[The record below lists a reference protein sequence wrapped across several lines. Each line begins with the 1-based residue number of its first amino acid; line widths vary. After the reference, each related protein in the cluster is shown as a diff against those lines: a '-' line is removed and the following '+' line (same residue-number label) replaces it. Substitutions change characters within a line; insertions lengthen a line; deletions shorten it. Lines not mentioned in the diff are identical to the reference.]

1 MPTDTRFGEFLATLV
16 RRQGLSMADFAAR
29 IGQSASTLSR
39 VRTGLRKP
47 RPEQVARWADALQL
61 GPDDRAQFLDLAL
74 LELTPPEVRVR
85 LTQAEQVATSEQSKR
100 VRLENDFGAYRKGQ
114 RFHDGWWLSY
124 SASFVDDGRI
134 QRSLLHIDGD
144 GVSMQVHEAGQVHY
158 SYHGTVEV
166 LADKVFIRM
175 AEDRG
180 GVEYVQITLD
190 SLFDWSEPSFL
201 YGLVCGISGKSVHHP
216 LSFPACSRILLLHV
230 AAAQG
235 EAQAPE
241 ELTELLGCFAP
252 AELSPCWPK
261 LLGNDTY
268 LRRCLGIGGEPLD
281 AAVLRMV
288 DNHITGSSS
297 VLRASVAAA
306 PIAHGAA
313 GAPGAAAA
321 CPATPALATA

>member
-1 MPTDTRFGEFLATLV
+1 MPTDTRFGEFLATMV

-61 GPDDRAQFLDLAL
+61 APADRTTFLDLAL
-74 LELTPPEVRVR
+74 LELTPVAVRER
-85 LTQAEQVATSEQSKR
+85 LSQAEQVASNEQSKR
-100 VRLENDFGAYRKGQ
+100 FRLENDFGAYRKGQ
-114 RFHDGWWLSY
+114 RYHDGWWLSY
-124 SASFVDDGRI
+124 SASFVNDGRI

-190 SLFDWSEPSFL
+190 SLFDWREPSFL

-235 EAQAPE
+235 EQEAPE
-241 ELTELLGCFAP
+241 ELTDLLGCFTPEAIG
-252 AELSPCWPK
+252 PCWPK

-268 LRRCLGIGGEPLD
+268 LRRCLGITEQSLD
-281 AAVLRMV
+281 EAVLRLV
-288 DNHITGSSS
+288 DNRLPGDGH
-297 VLRASVAAA
+297 VLRASLA
-306 PIAHGAA
+306 PLGASLAVAA
-313 GAPGAAAA
+313 GA
-321 CPATPALATA
+321 